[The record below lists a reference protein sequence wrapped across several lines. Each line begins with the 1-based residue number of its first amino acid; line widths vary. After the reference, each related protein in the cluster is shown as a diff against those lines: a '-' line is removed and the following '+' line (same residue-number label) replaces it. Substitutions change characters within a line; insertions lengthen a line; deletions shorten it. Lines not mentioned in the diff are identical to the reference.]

1 VPSDGGGVGLEESR
15 REVLNMLVELHA
27 GEMFSGRHGRNSVDG
42 DMHGGYELGGD
53 ESEAGD
59 GAAGEQRLASLSSAM
74 QGWLPGRRRRRDGSA
89 ARTGTMGK

>member
-1 VPSDGGGVGLEESR
+1 VPSDGGGVGLEEAR

-53 ESEAGD
+53 EGEAGD
-59 GAAGEQRLASLSSAM
+59 GAAGEQRLASFSSAIH
-74 QGWLPGRRRRRDGSA
+74 SA
-89 ARTGTMGK
+89 RPCRGGFPDVDADETAPR